1 MKKYI
6 SILSVLVL
14 VLGFVSLSYSAPA
27 EIPSDTTAAV
37 AKGQTKITLGGD
49 IRFRGFAINNREVLD
64 KESYPKGTSS
74 LTPNRNYMDYRVQLR
89 LKAELSPNT
98 TGFIMLQSG
107 TADNPN
113 VTWGSATDGAR
124 GAYQVGNTKESQ
136 VWIHTAYI
144 QYQGSGL
151 LGVPAGIKIGRDI
164 IKLGNGIFL
173 FHTRLGDD
181 QIMAYVQ
188 PVKELTLALATVKFR
203 EGNSDLSD
211 DATAY
216 ALIGA
221 YKGKGWEVSADI
233 TYVDDQGN
241 KDSTSSRGR
250 SGWGMNSTFGANSD
264 IHLWNFGLRGNVDD
278 IAGTGLGARADIE
291 FQAGKIVNTA
301 STYYGGYEPKFKGWA
316 GLAGL
321 NYKFKTI
328 PLTVKAEYQVGSGHG
343 DSKDIKEYV
352 TAIGRLEGDYT
363 TLVYEYYAPSACD
376 SPLARYSRET
386 GLCNT
391 QYVIFGGAGDITKDL
406 SAQLYGFWIRA
417 NKAVNINGYK
427 DKSKDVGYEVDT
439 MITYKIDKNL
449 KYWIEAGYFW
459 PGDAWKLSNGK
470 GPDNA
475 WVVRH
480 SIMLTF

>member
-1 MKKYI
+1 LKKYAG
-6 SILSVLVL
+6 ILSAVVLL
-14 VLGFVSLSYSAPA
+14 LGFVAISYSAPA

-49 IRFRGFAINNREVLD
+49 IRVRGFAIKNGEVLD
-64 KESYPKGTSS
+64 KESYPTTNANS
-74 LTPNRNYMDYRVQLR
+74 PNQNYLDYRVQLR
-89 LKAELSPNT
+89 IKAEVSPNT
-98 TGFIMLQSG
+98 TGYIMLQSG
-107 TADNPN
+107 TESLPY
-113 VTWGSATDGAR
+113 VIYGSQQGGAR
-124 GAYQVGNTKESQ
+124 GVYQVGNTKESQ
-136 VWIHTAYI
+136 IWIHTAYI

-151 LGVPAGIKIGRDI
+151 LGVPAGIKLGRDI
-164 IKLGNGIFL
+164 IIVGNGLFL
-173 FHTRLGDD
+173 YHDRMGDD

-216 ALIGA
+216 VLLGS
-221 YKGKGWEVSADI
+221 YKGKNFELSADV
-233 TYVDDQGN
+233 TYIDDQGN
-241 KDSTSSRGR
+241 KDSTVDRGY
-250 SGWGMNSTFGANSD
+250 SKWKMNSIFGKDSD

-278 IAGTGLGARADIE
+278 IAGTGIGAKADIE
-291 FQAGKIVNTA
+291 LQTGKILNTA

-321 NYKFKTI
+321 NYKFKTM
-328 PLTVKAEYQVGSGHG
+328 PLTLKAEYQVGSGHG

-352 TAIGRLEGDYT
+352 TAIGRLENAYT
-363 TLVYEYYAPSACD
+363 TFVYENFARSACD
-376 SPLARYSRET
+376 SALARYSKMT

-391 QYVIFGGAGDITKDL
+391 QYVIFGGAGDITKSL

-439 MITYKIDKNL
+439 MITYKIEKNL

-459 PGDAWKLSNGK
+459 PGDAWKLKNGK
-470 GPDNA
+470 DPDNA
-475 WVVRH
+475 WAIRH
-480 SIMLTF
+480 NIMVTF

>member
-1 MKKYI
+1 VRKLI
-6 SILSVLVL
+6 SVLSVLVFI
-14 VLGFVSLSYSAPA
+14 LGLTALSYAVVA
-27 EIPSDTTAAV
+27 EIPSDTTAV
-37 AKGQTKITLGGD
+37 LAKGQTKITLGGD
-49 IRFRGFAINNREVLD
+49 IRFRGFAIENREVLD

-107 TADNPN
+107 EADNPN
-113 VTWGSATDGAR
+113 VTWGSQQGGAR
-124 GAYQVGNTKESQ
+124 GAYQAGNTKESQ

-173 FHTRLGDD
+173 YHTRFGDD
-181 QIMAYVQ
+181 QIMAFIQ
-188 PVKELTLALATVKFR
+188 PLKELTLSLATVKFR

-216 ALIGA
+216 VLIGS
-221 YKGKGWEVSADI
+221 YKGKNFELSADV
-233 TYVDDQGN
+233 TYLDDEGN
-241 KDSTSSRGR
+241 KDSTAVRGR
-250 SGWGMNSTFGANSD
+250 SGWGISTFGTDSD
-264 IHLWNFGLRGNVDD
+264 IHLWNFGLRGDVKD

-291 FQAGKIVNTA
+291 FQTGKIENTKL
-301 STYYGGYEPKFKGWA
+301 GYEPKLKGWA

-328 PLTVKAEYQVGSGHG
+328 PLTLKAEYQIGSGHG
-343 DSKDIKEYV
+343 DSNDIKEYV
-352 TAIGRLEGDYT
+352 TAIGRLEGEYT

-417 NKAVNINGYK
+417 NKAVAINNYR
-427 DKSKDVGYEVDT
+427 DTSKDVGYEVDT

-459 PGDAWKLSNGK
+459 PGDAWKLSSGK
-470 GPDNA
+470 DPDNA

>member
-1 MKKYI
+1 MKKYV
-6 SILSVLVL
+6 SILSVLIL
-14 VLGFVSLSYSAPA
+14 VLGFASLSYSAPA
-27 EIPSDTTAAV
+27 EIPSDTTAVV

-49 IRFRGFAINNREVLD
+49 IRFRGFAIENRKVL
-64 KESYPKGTSS
+64 ESDTYASS
-74 LTPNRNYMDYRVQLR
+74 RNYMDYRVQLR

-107 TADNPN
+107 APDEPN
-113 VTWGSATDGAR
+113 VTWGSQQGGAR

-136 VWIHTAYI
+136 MWIHTAYI

-221 YKGKGWEVSADI
+221 YKGKNFELSADV
-233 TYVDDQGN
+233 TYLDDQGN
-241 KDSTSSRGR
+241 A
-250 SGWGMNSTFGANSD
+250 NSTAVRGCSGLNPDGTCKTPWPMNDKFGPNSD
-264 IHLWNFGLRGNVDD
+264 LHLWNFGIRGSIDD
-278 IAGTGLGARADIE
+278 IAQTGLGARADIE
-291 FQAGKIVNTA
+291 LQTGKIVNTKL
-301 STYYGGYEPKFKGWA
+301 GYEPKLKGWA

-328 PLTVKAEYQVGSGHG
+328 PLTLKAEYQVGSGHG
-343 DSKDIKEYV
+343 DSKDIKEYI
-352 TAIGRLEGDYT
+352 TAIGRLEGEYT

-376 SPLARYSRET
+376 SQLSPYARET

-391 QYVIFGGAGDITKDL
+391 QYVIFGGAGDITKSL

-417 NKAVNINGYK
+417 NKAVNINSYT

-459 PGDAWKLSNGK
+459 PGDAWKLKNGK
-470 GPDNA
+470 DPDNA

>member
-1 MKKYI
+1 VKKYV
-6 SILSVLVL
+6 SILTVLVL
-14 VLGFVSLSYSAPA
+14 LLGFAALSYSAPA
-27 EIPSDTTAAV
+27 EIPSDTTPAV
-37 AKGQTKITLGGD
+37 AKGKTKITLGGD
-49 IRFRGFAINNREVLD
+49 IRFRGFAINNRDVED
-64 KESYPKGTSS
+64 KGTYASH
-74 LTPNRNYMDYRVQLR
+74 RNYMDYRVQLR

-107 TADNPN
+107 QAHEPN
-113 VTWGSATDGAR
+113 VIWGSQQGGAR

-136 VWIHTAYI
+136 MWIHTAYI

-151 LGVPAGIKIGRDI
+151 LGVPAGIKLGRDK

-181 QIMAYVQ
+181 QIMAYIQ
-188 PVKELTLALATVKFR
+188 PLKELTLALATIKFR

-216 ALIGA
+216 ALIGS
-221 YKGKGWEVSADI
+221 YKGKNFGLSADV

-241 KDSTSSRGR
+241 KDSTVARGR
-250 SGWGMNSTFGANSD
+250 DKWGLNSTFGKDSN

-291 FQAGKIVNTA
+291 FQTGKIANT
-301 STYYGGYEPKFKGWA
+301 TLLGYDPKFKGWA

-328 PLTVKAEYQVGSGHG
+328 PLTLKAEYQIGSGHG

-352 TAIGRLEGDYT
+352 TAMGRLEGDYIT
-363 TLVYEYYAPSACD
+363 FVYENFAPSACD
-376 SPLARYSRET
+376 SPLAKYSRQT

-391 QYVIFGGAGDITKDL
+391 QYVIFGGEGNITKDL
-406 SAQLYGFWIRA
+406 SARLYGFWIRA
-417 NKAVNINGYK
+417 PKAVAINGYK
-427 DKSKDVGYEVDT
+427 DKSKDVGWEVDT

-459 PGDAWKLSNGK
+459 PGDAWKLKNGK
-470 GPDNA
+470 DPDDA
-475 WVVRH
+475 WAIRH
-480 SIMLTF
+480 NIMVTF